1 MRRGVR
7 NVRTTHHFLQY
18 GGSELA
24 PCSMTPDLEIAVR
37 YAKDWQ
43 AEYVRGERALIFRVV
58 VNNFMQQGPDLSFL
72 SAFPHEKEALY
83 PPLTFFK
90 PRGNPEQLTYNG
102 TRFTIVDVKATFPS

>member
-1 MRRGVR
+1 M
-7 NVRTTHHFLQY
+7 
-18 GGSELA
+18 
-24 PCSMTPDLEIAVR
+24 
-37 YAKDWQ
+37 
-43 AEYVRGERALIFRVV
+43 V

-102 TRFTIVDVKATFPS
+102 TRFTIVDVKATFPSYPVEANTRSAAEHCFANNDDVKCVFCVCDSCEGSAVAWI

>member
-1 MRRGVR
+1 MITSEERELSISVLAHHHKTVLWRGVR

-43 AEYVRGERALIFRVV
+43 AEYVRGERALTW
-58 VNNFMQQGPDLSFL
+58 S
-72 SAFPHEKEALY
+72 
-83 PPLTFFK
+83 
-90 PRGNPEQLTYNG
+90 
-102 TRFTIVDVKATFPS
+102 